1 MRVASLEGD
10 PHMLCIPSLSSSY
23 FASDHQVEDLD
34 KNLVGIVRDVEVVE
48 RELHSVVATLSD
60 LASKLSQLKVKTKEL
75 AAGYSNQA
83 HVGNASLQ
91 ASTSSQPERES
102 KPALEAAS
110 RLVGE
115 VHLERS
121 RVERSHLSSYQ
132 VWERPVSVEG
142 YKSQANKFE
151 HQVGVEEHQ
160 GTSEQVDSSAGLE
173 RGKNPVCLLQ
183 ELMVAN
189 NSIKH
194 PTYHLNGEF
203 GPGHSKIFQVINCFY
218 SN

>member
-1 MRVASLEGD
+1 
-10 PHMLCIPSLSSSY
+10 MLFIPSLSSSY

-34 KNLVGIVRDVEVVE
+34 KNLVGIVRDVEMVE

-75 AAGYSNQA
+75 AAGCSNRA
-83 HVGNASLQ
+83 HVENANLQ
-91 ASTSSQPERES
+91 PSTSSQPERES
-102 KPALEAAS
+102 KPALEAVDS
-110 RLVGE
+110 VGE
-115 VHLERS
+115 VDLNRS
-121 RVERSHLSSYQ
+121 RVDLPSSYQ
-132 VWERPVSVEG
+132 VRERFVFVE
-142 YKSQANKFE
+142 KDTAQANKFE
-151 HQVGVEEHQ
+151 DQVGVEEHQ

-194 PTYHLNGEF
+194 PTYHLVGEF

>member
-1 MRVASLEGD
+1 
-10 PHMLCIPSLSSSY
+10 MLCIPSLSSSY

-34 KNLVGIVRDVEVVE
+34 KSLIGIVRDVEVVE
-48 RELHSVVATLSD
+48 RELHSAVATLSD

-75 AAGYSNQA
+75 AAGRSNQA
-83 HVGNASLQ
+83 HVGCASLQ
-91 ASTSSQPERES
+91 PSTSSQPERES

-115 VHLERS
+115 EHLARS
-121 RVERSHLSSYQ
+121 RDDLSSSCQ
-132 VWERPVSVEG
+132 VRGRPVSVE
-142 YKSQANKFE
+142 KANKFE
-151 HQVGVEEHQ
+151 HQVGFEEHQ
-160 GTSEQVDSSAGLE
+160 GTLEQVDSSAGLE

-194 PTYHLNGEF
+194 PTYHLVGEF

-218 SN
+218 SNQQITQL

>member
-1 MRVASLEGD
+1 M
-10 PHMLCIPSLSSSY
+10 
-23 FASDHQVEDLD
+23 DLD
-34 KNLVGIVRDVEVVE
+34 
-48 RELHSVVATLSD
+48 
-60 LASKLSQLKVKTKEL
+60 
-75 AAGYSNQA
+75 
-83 HVGNASLQ
+83 
-91 ASTSSQPERES
+91 
-102 KPALEAAS
+102 
-110 RLVGE
+110 
-115 VHLERS
+115 RS
-121 RVERSHLSSYQ
+121 RVERSHLSSSCQ
-132 VWERPVSVEG
+132 VRERPVSVEG

-160 GTSEQVDSSAGLE
+160 GKSEEVDSSSGLE

-194 PTYHLNGEF
+194 PTYHLVGEF

>member
-1 MRVASLEGD
+1 
-10 PHMLCIPSLSSSY
+10 MLFIPSLSSSY

-34 KNLVGIVRDVEVVE
+34 KNLVGIVRDVEMVE

-75 AAGYSNQA
+75 AAGCSNQA
-83 HVGNASLQ
+83 HVGSASLQ
-91 ASTSSQPERES
+91 ASTSRQPERES

-115 VHLERS
+115 VDLDRS
-121 RVERSHLSSYQ
+121 RVDLSSCQ
-132 VWERPVSVEG
+132 VKERPVSVEG

-194 PTYHLNGEF
+194 PTYHLVGEF

-218 SN
+218 SS

>member
-1 MRVASLEGD
+1 
-10 PHMLCIPSLSSSY
+10 MLCIPSLSSSY
-23 FASDHQVEDLD
+23 FASDHQVEDFD

-48 RELHSVVATLSD
+48 RDLHSVVATLSD
-60 LASKLSQLKVKTKEL
+60 LVSKLSELKVKTKEL
-75 AAGYSNQA
+75 AAGCSNQA
-83 HVGNASLQ
+83 HLENASLQ
-91 ASTSSQPERES
+91 PSNSKQPEREL
-102 KPALEAAS
+102 KPAMEAAS

-115 VHLERS
+115 MDRS
-121 RVERSHLSSYQ
+121 RVEHSSSYQ
-132 VWERPVSVEG
+132 ARERSVSVEG

-160 GTSEQVDSSAGLE
+160 RMSEQVDSSAGLE

-194 PTYHLNGEF
+194 PTYHLVGEF

>member
-1 MRVASLEGD
+1 
-10 PHMLCIPSLSSSY
+10 MLFIPSLSSSY
-23 FASDHQVEDLD
+23 FASDQQVEDMEN
-34 KNLVGIVRDVEVVE
+34 NLVGIVRDVEMVE

-75 AAGYSNQA
+75 AAGCSNQG
-83 HVGNASLQ
+83 HVGSASLQ

-115 VHLERS
+115 VHLDRS
-121 RVERSHLSSYQ
+121 RVHLSSSYQ
-132 VWERPVSVEG
+132 VRERPVSVEG
-142 YKSQANKFE
+142 CKSQANKF
-151 HQVGVEEHQ
+151 EHQ

-194 PTYHLNGEF
+194 PTYHLVGEF

>member
-10 PHMLCIPSLSSSY
+10 PHMLCIPSLSSFY
-23 FASDHQVEDLD
+23 FAYDHQVEDLD
-34 KNLVGIVRDVEVVE
+34 KNLVGIVRDVETVE

-75 AAGYSNQA
+75 AAGCSNQS
-83 HVGNASLQ
+83 HVENASLQ

-115 VHLERS
+115 VDLDRS
-121 RVERSHLSSYQ
+121 RVDLSSSYQ
-132 VWERPVSVEG
+132 VRERPVSVEG

-160 GTSEQVDSSAGLE
+160 GTSEAVDSSAGLE

-194 PTYHLNGEF
+194 PTYHLVGEF

>member
-1 MRVASLEGD
+1 
-10 PHMLCIPSLSSSY
+10 MLCIPSLSSSY

-48 RELHSVVATLSD
+48 RELHSAVATLSD
-60 LASKLSQLKVKTKEL
+60 LASKLSQLKVKTNEL
-75 AAGYSNQA
+75 AAGCSNQSQ
-83 HVGNASLQ
+83 VGNASLKP
-91 ASTSSQPERES
+91 STSSQPERES
-102 KPALEAAS
+102 KPALGAAS

-115 VHLERS
+115 VDLDRS
-121 RVERSHLSSYQ
+121 RVERSHLSSSCQ
-132 VWERPVSVEG
+132 VRECPVSVEG
-142 YKSQANKFE
+142 YKSHANKLE

-173 RGKNPVCLLQ
+173 SGKNPVCLLQ

-194 PTYHLNGEF
+194 PTYHLVGEF

-218 SN
+218 SNQQITQL

>member
-1 MRVASLEGD
+1 
-10 PHMLCIPSLSSSY
+10 MLFIPSLSSSY

-34 KNLVGIVRDVEVVE
+34 KNLVGIVRDVEMVE

-75 AAGYSNQA
+75 AAGCSNQA
-83 HVGNASLQ
+83 HVGSASLQ
-91 ASTSSQPERES
+91 ASTSGQPERES

-115 VHLERS
+115 VDLDRS
-121 RVERSHLSSYQ
+121 RVDLSSSCQ
-132 VWERPVSVEG
+132 VKERPVSVEG

-194 PTYHLNGEF
+194 PTYHLVGEF

>member
-1 MRVASLEGD
+1 
-10 PHMLCIPSLSSSY
+10 MLFIPSLSSSY

-34 KNLVGIVRDVEVVE
+34 KNLVGIVRDVETVE
-48 RELHSVVATLSD
+48 RELHSVAATLSD

-83 HVGNASLQ
+83 QMGNASLQ
-91 ASTSSQPERES
+91 ASTSRQPERES
-102 KPALEAAS
+102 KPALEAVDS
-110 RLVGE
+110 VGE
-115 VHLERS
+115 VDLNRS
-121 RVERSHLSSYQ
+121 RVDLPSSYQ
-132 VWERPVSVEG
+132 VRERPVSVE
-142 YKSQANKFE
+142 KDKAQANKLE
-151 HQVGVEEHQ
+151 HQVGVGEHR

-194 PTYHLNGEF
+194 PTYHLVGEF

>member
-1 MRVASLEGD
+1 
-10 PHMLCIPSLSSSY
+10 MLFIPSLSSSY

-34 KNLVGIVRDVEVVE
+34 KNLVGIVRDVEMVE

-75 AAGYSNQA
+75 AAGCSNQA
-83 HVGNASLQ
+83 HVGSASLQ
-91 ASTSSQPERES
+91 ASTSRQPERES

-115 VHLERS
+115 VHLDRS
-121 RVERSHLSSYQ
+121 RVDLSSSCQ
-132 VWERPVSVEG
+132 VKERPVSVEG

-151 HQVGVEEHQ
+151 HQVGVEEHR

-194 PTYHLNGEF
+194 PTYHLVGEF

>member
-1 MRVASLEGD
+1 
-10 PHMLCIPSLSSSY
+10 MLCIPSLSSSY

-48 RELHSVVATLSD
+48 RELHSAVATLSD
-60 LASKLSQLKVKTKEL
+60 LASKLSELKVKTNEL
-75 AAGYSNQA
+75 AAGCSNQSQ
-83 HVGNASLQ
+83 VGNASLQ
-91 ASTSSQPERES
+91 PSTSSQPERES
-102 KPALEAAS
+102 KPALGAAS

-115 VHLERS
+115 VDLDRS
-121 RVERSHLSSYQ
+121 RVERSHLSSSCQ
-132 VWERPVSVEG
+132 VRERPVSVEN
-142 YKSQANKFE
+142 YKSQANKLE
-151 HQVGVEEHQ
+151 HQVGVEEHK
-160 GTSEQVDSSAGLE
+160 GTSEEVDSSAGLE

-194 PTYHLNGEF
+194 PTYHLVGEF

-218 SN
+218 SNQGTTQL

>member
-1 MRVASLEGD
+1 
-10 PHMLCIPSLSSSY
+10 MLFIPSLSSSY

-34 KNLVGIVRDVEVVE
+34 KNLVGIVRDVEMVE

-83 HVGNASLQ
+83 HVGSASLQ
-91 ASTSSQPERES
+91 PSTSSQPERES

-110 RLVGE
+110 WLVAE
-115 VHLERS
+115 VELKRS
-121 RVERSHLSSYQ
+121 RVDLPSSYQ
-132 VWERPVSVEG
+132 VRERPVSVEG

-151 HQVGVEEHQ
+151 HQVGVEEHR

-194 PTYHLNGEF
+194 PTYHLVGEF

>member
-1 MRVASLEGD
+1 
-10 PHMLCIPSLSSSY
+10 MLCIPSLSSSY

-48 RELHSVVATLSD
+48 RELHSAVATLSD
-60 LASKLSQLKVKTKEL
+60 LASKLSELKVKTNEL
-75 AAGYSNQA
+75 AAGCSNQSQ
-83 HVGNASLQ
+83 VGNASLKP
-91 ASTSSQPERES
+91 STSSQPERES
-102 KPALEAAS
+102 KPALDAVN

-115 VHLERS
+115 VDLDRS
-121 RVERSHLSSYQ
+121 RDERSHLSSSCQ
-132 VWERPVSVEG
+132 MRGRPVSVE
-142 YKSQANKFE
+142 KANKFE

-160 GTSEQVDSSAGLE
+160 GTSEEVDSSAGLE
-173 RGKNPVCLLQ
+173 SGKNPVCLLQ

-194 PTYHLNGEF
+194 PTYHLVGEF

-218 SN
+218 SNQQITQL

>member
-1 MRVASLEGD
+1 
-10 PHMLCIPSLSSSY
+10 MLFIPSLSSSY

-34 KNLVGIVRDVEVVE
+34 KNLVGIVRDVEMVE

-60 LASKLSQLKVKTKEL
+60 LASKLSRLKVKTKEL
-75 AAGYSNQA
+75 AAGCSNQA
-83 HVGNASLQ
+83 HVENASLQ

-115 VHLERS
+115 VHLDRS
-121 RVERSHLSSYQ
+121 RVDLSSSYQ
-132 VWERPVSVEG
+132 VRERPVSVEG

-194 PTYHLNGEF
+194 PTYHLVGEF

>member
-1 MRVASLEGD
+1 
-10 PHMLCIPSLSSSY
+10 MLFIPSLSSSY

-34 KNLVGIVRDVEVVE
+34 KNLVGIVRDVEMVE

-75 AAGYSNQA
+75 NAGCSNLA
-83 HVGNASLQ
+83 HVGSASLQ
-91 ASTSSQPERES
+91 PSTSRQPERES

-115 VHLERS
+115 VDLEDRS
-121 RVERSHLSSYQ
+121 RVDLPSSYQ
-132 VWERPVSVEG
+132 VRERPVSVEG

-194 PTYHLNGEF
+194 PTYHLVGEF
-203 GPGHSKIFQVINCFY
+203 GPGHSKIFQVINCVY
-218 SN
+218 LN

>member
-1 MRVASLEGD
+1 
-10 PHMLCIPSLSSSY
+10 MLCIPSLSSSY

-34 KNLVGIVRDVEVVE
+34 KNLIGIVRDVEVVE
-48 RELHSVVATLSD
+48 RELHSAVATLSD

-75 AAGYSNQA
+75 AAGCSNQA
-83 HVGNASLQ
+83 HIENASLQ
-91 ASTSSQPERES
+91 PSTSSQPERES
-102 KPALEAAS
+102 KPALDAVN

-115 VHLERS
+115 VDLDRSRDERS
-121 RVERSHLSSYQ
+121 RLSSSCQ
-132 VWERPVSVEG
+132 VRERPVSVVEG
-142 YKSQANKFE
+142 YKSQANKLE
-151 HQVGVEEHQ
+151 HQVGVEEHK

-173 RGKNPVCLLQ
+173 SGKNPVCLLQ

-194 PTYHLNGEF
+194 PTYHLVGEF

-218 SN
+218 SNQGTTQL

>member
-1 MRVASLEGD
+1 
-10 PHMLCIPSLSSSY
+10 MLCIPSLSSSY

-34 KNLVGIVRDVEVVE
+34 KNLVGIVRDVEMVE

-75 AAGYSNQA
+75 AAGCSNQ
-83 HVGNASLQ
+83 
-91 ASTSSQPERES
+91 E
-102 KPALEAAS
+102 
-110 RLVGE
+110 
-115 VHLERS
+115 
-121 RVERSHLSSYQ
+121 
-132 VWERPVSVEG
+132 
-142 YKSQANKFE
+142 
-151 HQVGVEEHQ
+151 
-160 GTSEQVDSSAGLE
+160 LE

-194 PTYHLNGEF
+194 PTYHLVGEF

-218 SN
+218 SS

>member
-1 MRVASLEGD
+1 
-10 PHMLCIPSLSSSY
+10 MLFIPSLSSSY

-34 KNLVGIVRDVEVVE
+34 KNLVGIVKDVEMVE

-75 AAGYSNQA
+75 AAGCSNQA
-83 HVGNASLQ
+83 QVENASLQ

-115 VHLERS
+115 VHLDRS
-121 RVERSHLSSYQ
+121 RVDLSSSYQ
-132 VWERPVSVEG
+132 VRERPVSVEKD
-142 YKSQANKFE
+142 KSQANKFE
-151 HQVGVEEHQ
+151 DQVGVEEHQ

-194 PTYHLNGEF
+194 PTYHLVGEF